1 MCTMPLKFP
10 AQILLQTFCLI
21 FFQLREMIN
30 YLLQIPQIP
39 GLLNLKEWLTN

>member
-1 MCTMPLKFP
+1 MCTMPLKFA

-21 FFQLREMIN
+21 LFQLREMIN